1 MQEDCNLSLQNL
13 QLYSLIISPTSF
25 ALLVQFFALIVF
37 ACIIDK
43 CKPSGY
49 CALNDSHACNYG
61 IWIGLFA
68 WLLATLLML
77 VEIYR
82 DALGVMRK
90 TLAMVEFILDAAVA
104 FLWYEGGLDK
114 APCVSGRVV
123 YTYRLPRSS
132 VLFENQDTV
141 CPVV

>member
-1 MQEDCNLSLQNL
+1 M
-13 QLYSLIISPTSF
+13 
-25 ALLVQFFALIVF
+25 QFFALIVF

-90 TLAMVEFILDAAVA
+90 TLAIVEFMLDSAVA
-104 FLWYEGGLDK
+104 FLWYGVARLGM
-114 APCVSGRVV
+114 AFGVSARVLASFILMLV
-123 YTYRLPRSS
+123 GQRASK
-132 VLFENQDTV
+132 
-141 CPVV
+141 